1 MSEFLVP
8 MKSKRVK
15 QDSTDESS
23 PHSSSTT
30 ADASNTE
37 KDGHNSSTVGDSH
50 GIEES
55 VSVED
60 HFEDLAIQE
69 WDSETETKPYISPLT
84 EDSGPPVLDT
94 TEGRLKEFL
103 HITSSESIAS
113 TEDSLKKAHTILNE
127 AIKKSQLYL
136 EKGFGD
142 ISKTGSTTTEEKP
155 VSYAINPLYAASTED
170 IQLDL
175 AEALSKT
182 DSTTTEEK
190 PVSYAINPLYA
201 ASTEDIQL
209 DLAEALSKTD
219 STTTEEKPVSYAI
232 NPLYAASTEDIQLDL
247 AEALSRTDSTT
258 TEEKPVRF
266 AINPLYAASTEDI
279 QLDLAEALS
288 RTDSTTTEEKPV
300 SYAINPLY
308 AASTEDIQLD
318 VAEALLKT
326 DSTTTEE
333 KPITGSCN
341 IKPSW
346 TALTEDIQLG
356 LAGAPKTDSTSTEKI
371 PMHRV
376 HPMDYPLLKRF
387 VELGGD
393 EATGVETIIRLR
405 AMLEQKRS
413 LTKLTQ
419 KLRELQR
426 CKEESR
432 RACKYA
438 RRILKRKGKKR
449 NASHAARL
457 ECIRAEWVEALSQ
470 LKEMKNQLLQ

>member
-219 STTTEEKPVSYAI
+219 STTTEEKPV
-232 NPLYAASTEDIQLDL
+232 
-247 AEALSRTDSTT
+247 
-258 TEEKPVRF
+258 RF

>member
-219 STTTEEKPVSYAI
+219 STTTEEKPV
-232 NPLYAASTEDIQLDL
+232 
-247 AEALSRTDSTT
+247 
-258 TEEKPVRF
+258 RF

-356 LAGAPKTDSTSTEKI
+356 LAGGPKTDSTSTEKI